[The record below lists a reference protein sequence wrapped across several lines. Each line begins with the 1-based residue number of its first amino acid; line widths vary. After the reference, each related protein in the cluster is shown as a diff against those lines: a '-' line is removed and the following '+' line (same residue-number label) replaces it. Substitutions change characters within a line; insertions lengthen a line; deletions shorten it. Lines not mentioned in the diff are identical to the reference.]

1 MSIHSALIAKNNGTH
16 AEGDSCPMID
26 FVKLISGK
34 WAIPVIYR
42 LILLEGP
49 LRFSDLQR
57 AIKPVTQKE
66 LTRQLRLFEQR
77 GLVTRT
83 VYPEVPARV
92 EYQITGLGLTLR
104 EILDPLAQWMML
116 NGEQLRASGRP

>member
-83 VYPEVPARV
+83 VYAQVPPRV
-92 EYQITGLGLTLR
+92 EYRITPLGKSLQHTF
-104 EILDPLAQWMML
+104 DSLADWMRVHAM
-116 NGEQLRASGRP
+116 QLRAGN